1 VPLTFEGC
9 WRRTGRSM
17 GTDQPF
23 REAVRALLNERGL
36 TFRALARRTS
46 ELDSE
51 GKGLSHS
58 HLAMLGTHDRPTLRA
73 IEVVARALELEPTFF
88 AEYRLGMVRRLFDED
103 QQGLPGALQNVE
115 ALREL
120 VDAQAPA
127 PPAGR
132 LAEMLAPALGRPQRR
147 VRAARRQA

>member
-1 VPLTFEGC
+1 
-9 WRRTGRSM
+9 M

-23 REAVRALLNERGL
+23 REAVRALLSERGL
-36 TFRALARRTS
+36 TFRALAARTS
-46 ELDSE
+46 EFDSD

-58 HLAMLGTHDRPTLRA
+58 YLATLGTHDRPTLRA
-73 IEVVARALELEPTFF
+73 MEVVARALELEPTFF
-88 AEYRLGMVRRLFDED
+88 AEYRLGMVRRLFDEE
-103 QQGLPGALQNVE
+103 QQGLRGALENVE

-132 LAEMLAPALGRPQRR
+132 LAEMLAPALGRPGRS
-147 VRAARRQA
+147 VRAAQRHRTRR